1 MMQAA
6 KNNDLNQFETLNQ
19 LAKDYLSTL
28 IENRKKK
35 KINVWL
41 MHKKK
46 HCLHLSLRIFC
57 RPTDASNQVVKTYFV
72 IKPHFSTAH
81 HSYLSSNVSKYFRPN
96 AYVFVF

>member
-35 KINVWL
+35 KINVRL
-41 MHKKK
+41 MHKKNIVFI
-46 HCLHLSLRIFC
+46 CLWEFFAALPMRQTKWSKRTLSLNRTFQPRITVTC
-57 RPTDASNQVVKTYFV
+57 AQTYLNILDPMLICF
-72 IKPHFSTAH
+72 
-81 HSYLSSNVSKYFRPN
+81 
-96 AYVFVF
+96 

>member
-35 KINVWL
+35 INVRL
-41 MHKKK
+41 MHKK
-46 HCLHLSLRIFC
+46 
-57 RPTDASNQVVKTYFV
+57 T
-72 IKPHFSTAH
+72 
-81 HSYLSSNVSKYFRPN
+81 LSS
-96 AYVFVF
+96 FVFENFLPPYRCVKPSGQNVLCH

>member
-35 KINVWL
+35 RKL
-41 MHKKK
+41 M
-46 HCLHLSLRIFC
+46 S
-57 RPTDASNQVVKTYFV
+57 D
-72 IKPHFSTAH
+72 
-81 HSYLSSNVSKYFRPN
+81 
-96 AYVFVF
+96 

>member
-35 KINVWL
+35 INVRL
-41 MHKKK
+41 MHTKNIVFI
-46 HCLHLSLRIFC
+46 CLWEFFAALPMRQTKWSKRTLSE
-57 RPTDASNQVVKTYFV
+57 
-72 IKPHFSTAH
+72 KPHFSTAH